1 MTRIK
6 FLLRL
11 RNCLIWVVSGFF
23 LLSACATVPSDPI
36 AREEYEQ
43 RNDPLEPINREISS
57 FNTLVNKYF
66 YRPFSHIYRQ
76 ITPEFFRT
84 AVTNFSVNLRQPVV
98 FVNSFLQGDFESC
111 AQTFGRFFTNTTLG
125 IGGLFDIATK
135 FEIKAP
141 QKDFG
146 QTLYEWGLKQEGPY
160 LVIPFLGPSNLRDA
174 TGMVIG
180 FFIDPVDWVLPKA
193 EKGLLWWRYGIQAV
207 SDINKSTDLL
217 YNLEQSSV
225 DPYAT
230 MRTMYRQNRRQ
241 FLSEDEQSAQ
251 ENYDFDFPD
260 FEESD
265 DEF

>member
-1 MTRIK
+1 MVQTK
-6 FLLRL
+6 VSFLLRHSL
-11 RNCLIWVVSGFF
+11 LIVFSGFL
-23 LLSACATVPSDPI
+23 LLSACATVPTDPI

-43 RNDPLEPINREISS
+43 RNDPLEPMNRKISS
-57 FNTLVNKYF
+57 FNMVVNKYI

-76 ITPEFFRT
+76 ITPEFVRT
-84 AVTNFSVNLRQPVV
+84 GVTNFSTNLRQPVI
-98 FVNSFLQGDFESC
+98 FVNAILQGDFEGG

-125 IGGLFDIATK
+125 IGGLFDVATK
-135 FEIKAP
+135 FDIEAP

-146 QTLYEWGLKQEGPY
+146 QTLYKWGLKQEGPY
-160 LVIPFLGPSNLRDA
+160 LVIPFLGPSNVRDT
-174 TGMVIG
+174 TGMVAG
-180 FFIDPVDWVLPKA
+180 FFIDPVDWALPKA
-193 EKGLLWWRYGIQAV
+193 EDGLLWWRYGIQAV
-207 SDINKSTDLL
+207 SDVNKSTDLI

-241 FLSEDEQSAQ
+241 FLSGDDESAK

-265 DEF
+265 DEL

>member
-1 MTRIK
+1 MTQNNRL
-6 FLLRL
+6 FSLRHSALL
-11 RNCLIWVVSGFF
+11 LIGG
-23 LLSACATVPSDPI
+23 LLLLNACATVPTDPI

-43 RNDPLEPINREISS
+43 RNDPLEPMNRQISS
-57 FNTLVNKYF
+57 FNSVVNKYI

-76 ITPEFFRT
+76 ATPEFVRT
-84 AVTNFSVNLRQPVV
+84 GVSNFSTNLRQPVV
-98 FVNSFLQGDFESC
+98 FVNALLQGDFESG

-125 IGGLFDIATK
+125 IGGLFDVASK
-135 FEIKAP
+135 FDIEAP

-146 QTLYEWGLKQEGPY
+146 QTLYKWGFKQEGPY
-160 LVIPFLGPSNLRDA
+160 LVIPFLGPSNVRDT
-174 TGMVIG
+174 TGMVAG

-230 MRTMYRQNRRQ
+230 MRTMYRQNRRK
-241 FLSEDEQSAQ
+241 FLSQSNEEAQ